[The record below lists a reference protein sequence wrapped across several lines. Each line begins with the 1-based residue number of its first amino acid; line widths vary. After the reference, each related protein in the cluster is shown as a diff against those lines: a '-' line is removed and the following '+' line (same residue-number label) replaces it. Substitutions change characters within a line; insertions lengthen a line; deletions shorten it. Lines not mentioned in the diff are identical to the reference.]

1 MLKSNWAKGSDIV
14 CEARELPV
22 FNEIAL
28 TPECFFHSPGGKA
41 SWRYPDTLNL
51 LMWFD
56 AADRRAAGKL
66 QNFSSWIHDFVLCLK
81 TSKQFTESSMYV
93 ELNTREKVLTER
105 QGLYNDM
112 KALMPLNCNSLK

>member
-1 MLKSNWAKGSDIV
+1 MLNSNWANGSDIV
-14 CEARELPV
+14 CEARELSV

-28 TPECFFHSPGGKA
+28 TPECFFRSPGSKA
-41 SWRYPDTLNL
+41 SWQYPNTLNQ

-56 AADRRAAGKL
+56 AADWRTAGKL
-66 QNFSSWIHDFVLCLK
+66 QSISSWFHDFVLSLK
-81 TSKQFTESSMYV
+81 TSKQFTESNMYV